1 MTFQLIQVS
10 ETNPHGTLF
19 VESLHPEMTGSK
31 EPTEGAYSGPS
42 TPTGDIS
49 LGDGN
54 ESDGLYNSDQGES
67 TESEKPKSPMHGQGQ
82 GASTTASKGPLGC
95 HHPPGIFSMPLN
107 QKASGY
113 SGHAGAGNYSFPK
126 LIEGES
132 PMHGQGQGVS
142 ATASKGPLGCYHPPG
157 IFSTPLNQKAS
168 GYSGHASAGNYSFP
182 DLIVGESPVDG
193 QGQGA
198 SATASKGPLGCHHPP
213 GVFSSKPTNQKASGY
228 SDHAV
233 PDNFSL
239 PELMQ
244 IASALGL
251 NAESS
256 ASQQPDHQMEILKQ
270 LLALQTS
277 LSGAE
282 GFNPFTNPVP
292 QSCSSTSSSHNAPT
306 ADSPLRSN
314 CYSKAGYSVVI
325 TAGHLCESTSEKGVV
340 VMESGTQFCIVIA
353 NNNNYGE

>member
-19 VESLHPEMTGSK
+19 VASVHPEMTGCK
-31 EPTEGAYSGPS
+31 EATEGEHSGPW

-49 LGDGN
+49 HGDGSV
-54 ESDGLYNSDQGES
+54 SDGLYNSDVDES

-82 GASTTASKGPLGC
+82 GVSTTASKGPLEC
-95 HHPPGIFSMPLN
+95 H
-107 QKASGY
+107 
-113 SGHAGAGNYSFPK
+113 
-126 LIEGES
+126 
-132 PMHGQGQGVS
+132 
-142 ATASKGPLGCYHPPG
+142 HPPG

-168 GYSGHASAGNYSFP
+168 GYSGHAAAGNYSFP
-182 DLIVGESPVDG
+182 ELIEGESTMDG

-198 SATASKGPLGCHHPP
+198 SATASK
-213 GVFSSKPTNQKASGY
+213 PTNQKASGNG
-228 SDHAV
+228 DHAI
-233 PDNFSL
+233 PDNFSFS
-239 PELMQ
+239 ELMQ

-251 NAESS
+251 NFESS
-256 ASQQPDHQMEILKQ
+256 ASQQPYHQMEILKQ

-277 LSGAE
+277 LSGAQ

-340 VMESGTQFCIVIA
+340 MMESGTQFCIVIA
-353 NNNNYGE
+353 NDNNYGE